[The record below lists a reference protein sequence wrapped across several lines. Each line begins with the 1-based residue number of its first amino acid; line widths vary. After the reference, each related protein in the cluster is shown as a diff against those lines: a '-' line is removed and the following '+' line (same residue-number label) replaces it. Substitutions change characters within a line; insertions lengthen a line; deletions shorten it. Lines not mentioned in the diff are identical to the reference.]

1 MKDAVLYNVL
11 KEDGEWWMGELDG
24 NVGWFPS
31 NYVEEID
38 HAKLITEEKEDS
50 DNMLG
55 SMEKDFLLVKDLKFE
70 AKQTNAKQQLLFVL
84 TDSTGKSVECSVETT
99 AELTTWQTKIKEA
112 VKEAKRERR
121 KTKIPKG
128 KKKRLVAKTTGKK

>member
-70 AKQTNAKQQLLFVL
+70 AKQTNAKQQLLFIL

-99 AELTTWQTKIKEA
+99 AELSTWQTKIKEA
-112 VKEAKRERR
+112 VKEA
-121 KTKIPKG
+121 G
-128 KKKRLVAKTTGKK
+128 KQ